1 MHAVATFLME
11 HGGNI
16 RESQQFGD
24 QEHGR
29 FFMRIDFETAR
40 STDAE
45 TLHAAFAPVAER
57 FAMTYELW
65 AARAPYR
72 TLIMVSKQLHCLNDL
87 LFRTRTG
94 DLQIEVPL
102 VISNH
107 LDAEPLVKSYGLEFE
122 HVPVTPDTKAEAEA
136 RLMQRVEELDI
147 DLVVLARYMQILSD
161 DLCRHLSGRAI
172 NIHHSFLPSFK
183 GAKPYHQAFE
193 RGVKLIG
200 ATAHYVT
207 GDLDEGPIIEQDI
220 TRVDHTL
227 SPDQLVTAGADVEAQ
242 VLSRA
247 VRWHSQTRVLPNGH
261 RTVVS
266 GRAVGVLRPLDQC
279 VRYATRWDRLRAC
292 RPWTR
297 RPPQRRCSRWTGRSR
312 SSSFWRATARPASP
326 RSPRGWASTSP
337 RRSGCSSPW
346 RRTGWSS
353 RSTTEAAT
361 GSASATCGW
370 PAPPPPASTW
380 SPRRDRSAAS
390 SPWTPERP

>member
-1 MHAVATFLME
+1 VTTSTIEPLGDFVLTLSCADRPGIVHAVATFLME

-45 TLHAAFAPVAER
+45 SLHAAFASVAER

-87 LFRTRTG
+87 LFRTKTG

-107 LDAEPLVKSYGLEFE
+107 RDAEPLVKSYGLEFE

-261 RTVVS
+261 RTVVF
-266 GRAVGVLRPLDQC
+266 R
-279 VRYATRWDRLRAC
+279 
-292 RPWTR
+292 
-297 RPPQRRCSRWTGRSR
+297 
-312 SSSFWRATARPASP
+312 
-326 RSPRGWASTSP
+326 
-337 RRSGCSSPW
+337 
-346 RRTGWSS
+346 
-353 RSTTEAAT
+353 
-361 GSASATCGW
+361 
-370 PAPPPPASTW
+370 
-380 SPRRDRSAAS
+380 
-390 SPWTPERP
+390 